1 MVTNSANDIQQ
12 CIQKCQETAQQLEGM
27 ANQEANV
34 QVKSMLKE
42 AAHHLDL
49 CIEECQFSLESIQ
62 TPTMA

>member
-1 MVTNSANDIQQ
+1 MVTSPANDIQQ
-12 CIQKCQETAQQLEGM
+12 CVQKCQETAQQLEGM
-27 ANQEANV
+27 ANQETNV

-62 TPTMA
+62 TPTV